1 MPANADGE
9 PVKDEGEWIKAAD
22 ASYLPTNEP
31 KTIEF
36 YVPEGAQEGAGY
48 FVLVRTRY
56 CRSGIARKEAATGFS
71 PRSILIQ

>member
-9 PVKDEGEWIKAAD
+9 PVKDECEWIKAAD

-36 YVPEGAQEGAGY
+36 YVPERRERGRATLCSCARATAAQG
-48 FVLVRTRY
+48 
-56 CRSGIARKEAATGFS
+56 
-71 PRSILIQ
+71 